1 MIIIPA
7 MLFMQ
12 DSGEAQ
18 RQPSG
23 FLFVFVL
30 TPLFQLKNQ
39 VMQDFF
45 PNWTTSLKISWQIQI
60 DTISAGFTGNLGN
73 HNELE

>member
-7 MLFMQ
+7 MLFMR

-30 TPLFQLKNQ
+30 PPLFQLKNQ

-45 PNWTTSLKISWQIQI
+45 PDLTTFLRISSQIQI
-60 DTISAGFTGNLGN
+60 YTISAGFG
-73 HNELE
+73 